1 MELIVNELENA
12 NIQDVEFAKNI
23 ISIYDKE
30 PDDILKKFFE
40 VQKKP
45 LENEFSRDFLYQ
57 V

>member
-1 MELIVNELENA
+1 LTKF
-12 NIQDVEFAKNI
+12 DYFF
-23 ISIYDKE
+23 
-30 PDDILKKFFE
+30 KKFFE

>member
-1 MELIVNELENA
+1 VNLP
-12 NIQDVEFAKNI
+12 
-23 ISIYDKE
+23 YDKNNPLSIE
-30 PDDILKKFFE
+30 KYAKKLEGKKFFE